1 MAGAW
6 IARAWIAGAWIAG
19 AWIAGPPTPRLG
31 DDPAGTEIRPLAS
44 PFPLGMVTVNPTPF
58 LDLVAM
64 ATLETAVASPSG
76 AEAVGAHSL
85 GLPDF
90 SSASYKDA
98 YSRIN
103 AIVIEGEQE
112 AHDNY
117 ISIGTLIPEQAEEL
131 SRLARM
137 ELKHMRGFTACANN
151 LGVTADM
158 PFAKE
163 FFSPLHQNFQ
173 TALAEGKVVTCLLIQ
188 ALLIEAFAI
197 AAYHIYIPVADPFA
211 RKITEG
217 VVKDEYTH
225 LNYGQEWLKAN
236 LATAREELEQANRQN
251 LPRVRKMLQ
260 QVAADASVLQMEQED
275 LMADFLSSYQ
285 EALVEVGF
293 TNREIAKM
301 AAAALVG

>member
-1 MAGAW
+1 MA
-6 IARAWIAGAWIAG
+6 
-19 AWIAGPPTPRLG
+19 T
-31 DDPAGTEIRPLAS
+31 LAS
-44 PFPLGMVTVNPTPF
+44 PAAPQTDSIGV
-58 LDLVAM
+58 DA
-64 ATLETAVASPSG
+64 
-76 AEAVGAHSL
+76 
-85 GLPDF
+85 LPDF
-90 SSASYKDA
+90 STETYKDA

-117 ISIGTLIPEQAEEL
+117 ISIGTLLPDQADEL
-131 SRLARM
+131 TRLARM
-137 ELKHMRGFTACANN
+137 ELKHMKGFTACANN

-163 FFSPLHQNFQ
+163 FFSPLHGNFQ

-236 LATAREELEQANRQN
+236 LEASRGELEQANRDN
-251 LPRVRKMLQ
+251 LPLVRKMLD
-260 QVAADASVLQMEQED
+260 QVAGDAAVLHMDKED
-275 LMADFLSSYQ
+275 LIEDFLIAYQ
-285 EALVEVGF
+285 EALTEIGF
-293 TNREIAKM
+293 TTREIAKM
-301 AAAALVG
+301 AAAALV

>member
-1 MAGAW
+1 
-6 IARAWIAGAWIAG
+6 
-19 AWIAGPPTPRLG
+19 
-31 DDPAGTEIRPLAS
+31 
-44 PFPLGMVTVNPTPF
+44 
-58 LDLVAM
+58 M
-64 ATLETAVASPSG
+64 ATLASSATASSAAASS
-76 AEAVGAHSL
+76 ATDA
-85 GLPDF
+85 LPDF
-90 SSASYKDA
+90 SSAAYKDA

-117 ISIGTLIPEQAEEL
+117 VAIGSLIPDQAEEL
-131 SRLARM
+131 ARLARM
-137 ELKHMRGFTACANN
+137 ELKHMKGFTACANN

-163 FFSPLHQNFQ
+163 FFAPLHGNFQ
-173 TALAEGKVVTCLLIQ
+173 KALAEGKVTTCLLIQ
-188 ALLIEAFAI
+188 AILIEAFAI
-197 AAYHIYIPVADPFA
+197 SAYHIYIPVADPFA

-236 LATAREELEQANRQN
+236 LESVREELEQANRDN
-251 LPRVRKMLQ
+251 LPLVRRMLE
-260 QVAADASVLQMEQED
+260 QVAADAAVLQMDKED

-285 EALVEVGF
+285 EALLDIGF
-293 TNREIAKM
+293 TGREIARM

>member
-1 MAGAW
+1 
-6 IARAWIAGAWIAG
+6 
-19 AWIAGPPTPRLG
+19 
-31 DDPAGTEIRPLAS
+31 
-44 PFPLGMVTVNPTPF
+44 MVTLANPAE
-58 LDLVAM
+58 VQ
-64 ATLETAVASPSG
+64 SS
-76 AEAVGAHSL
+76 AEA

-90 SSASYKDA
+90 TSEAYKDA

-117 ISIGTLIPEQAEEL
+117 VAIGSLIPDHAEEL
-131 SRLARM
+131 TRLARM
-137 ELKHMRGFTACANN
+137 ELKHMKGFTACANN

-163 FFSPLHQNFQ
+163 FFSPLHGNFQ
-173 TALAEGKVVTCLLIQ
+173 KALAEGKVATCLLIQ
-188 ALLIEAFAI
+188 AILIEAFAI
-197 AAYHIYIPVADPFA
+197 SAYHIYIPVADPFA

-236 LATAREELEQANRQN
+236 LESIREEFEQANREN
-251 LPRVRKMLQ
+251 LPLVRKMLD
-260 QVAADASVLQMEQED
+260 QVAGDAATLAMDQED

-285 EALVEVGF
+285 EALMEIGF
-293 TNREIAKM
+293 TSREIAKL